1 MKPASMPSTRT
12 IKFNLSSGLLSLIL
26 SIGVGQS
33 TAEQIPIYEQGN
45 GGKHSHAVVAVD
57 ARKWFHQTQL
67 PWGGSWFNNEL
78 QHYTN
83 RLENAY
89 VSDGSLKIVA
99 KKETFSDQGHTKQ
112 YTSARLNAKYAF
124 KYGRVVVRAKLPT
137 GTGTWPAI
145 WTLGKNINEAGA
157 YWQTQGFGNTT
168 WPACGEI
175 DIMEHWGSK
184 QNFVQSAM
192 HTPSSHGGTIN
203 HGGQVIDTASTQF
216 HVYEMDW
223 QRDKI
228 IFRVDGVEHYR
239 YAPKIR
245 TSSTWPYT
253 SEQYLLLN
261 IAIEPSIDSSF
272 NQSAMEIDYVRVYAE
287 NAGPTEQPVWAD
299 EFNTSTLQATDANSN
314 NATTVKTA
322 KTEVHH
328 H

>member
-1 MKPASMPSTRT
+1 MAKTRT
-12 IKFNLSSGLLSLIL
+12 IKFHNLCGLLSLL
-26 SIGVGQS
+26 LCIGVGQS
-33 TAEQIPIYEQGN
+33 TAEELSVLDREGTDKN
-45 GGKHSHAVVAVD
+45 SSVAMAVD

-99 KKETFSDQGHTKQ
+99 KKESFSDQGHTKQ

-124 KYGRVVVRAKLPT
+124 KYGRVFVRAKLPT

-157 YWQTQGFGNTT
+157 YWQTQGFGSTT

-184 QNFVQSAM
+184 QNFVQSTM

-203 HGGQVIDTASTQF
+203 HGGQVIGTASMQF

-239 YAPKIR
+239 YAPKVR
-245 TSSTWPYT
+245 NSSTWPYA

-261 IAIEPSIDSSF
+261 VAIEPSIDSDF
-272 NQSAMEIDYVRVYAE
+272 TQSSMEIDYVRVYAE
-287 NAGPTEQPVWAD
+287 NAGPTDQPVWAD
-299 EFNTSTLQATDANSN
+299 EFNTSTPQATDGNRDDAI
-314 NATTVKTA
+314 TVKTA
-322 KTEVHH
+322 NNEVHH

>member
-1 MKPASMPSTRT
+1 MAKTRT
-12 IKFNLSSGLLSLIL
+12 IKFHNLCGLLSLL
-26 SIGVGQS
+26 LCIGVGQS
-33 TAEQIPIYEQGN
+33 TAEELSVLDREGTDKN
-45 GGKHSHAVVAVD
+45 SSVAMAVD

-67 PWGGSWFNNEL
+67 PWGGSWFNNEQ

-83 RLENAY
+83 RIENAY

-124 KYGRVVVRAKLPT
+124 KYGRVVVRAKLPA

-157 YWQTQGFGNTT
+157 YWQTQGFGNTN

-175 DIMEHWGSK
+175 DIIEHWGSN

-203 HGGQVIDTASTQF
+203 HGGQVIGTVSTQF
-216 HVYEMDW
+216 HLYEMDW

-228 IFRVDGVEHYR
+228 IFSVDGVEHYR
-239 YAPKIR
+239 YAPTTR
-245 TSSTWPYT
+245 NSSTWPYT

-261 IAIEPSIDSSF
+261 IAIEPSIDANF
-272 NQSAMEIDYVRVYAE
+272 TQSAMEIDYVRIYAE
-287 NAGPTEQPVWAD
+287 NASSSDQPVWAD
-299 EFNTSTLQATDANSN
+299 EFNRSNLEDNDDA
-314 NATTVKTA
+314 AIIKAAEIETQ
-322 KTEVHH
+322 HH